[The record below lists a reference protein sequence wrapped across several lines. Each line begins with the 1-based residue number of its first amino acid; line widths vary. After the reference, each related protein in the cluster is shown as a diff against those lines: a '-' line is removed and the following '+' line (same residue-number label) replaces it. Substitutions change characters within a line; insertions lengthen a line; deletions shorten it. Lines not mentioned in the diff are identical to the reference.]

1 MMNLLWIIPVTFAL
15 GCYVGSACTKA
26 SRKIDS
32 YASFNAESEPTINY
46 ERLPMTKGGEENP
59 GTKVFRAD
67 EDNLQKRAI
76 ESLAGTDSP
85 FAAGLAME
93 INQGMVRR
101 ASDDLHPGRPCGMSC
116 WFPDGHR
123 SV

>member
-15 GCYVGSACTKA
+15 GCYVGSACAKA

-32 YASFNAESEPTINY
+32 YAEP
-46 ERLPMTKGGEENP
+46 
-59 GTKVFRAD
+59 KVFG
-67 EDNLQKRAI
+67 NTQTTGLIPPVTSKPP
-76 ESLAGTDSP
+76 SP
-85 FAAGLAME
+85 PMA
-93 INQGMVRR
+93 RR